1 MKMGSFCDSE
11 SQKLLTQREKSSG
24 FLVMCQLC
32 PIFMAASLLEFLSP
46 VSAF

>member
-32 PIFMAASLLEFLSP
+32 PIFMAACLLEFLSP